1 MKYLPGSISDA
12 NLEVAR
18 SAMLGG
24 EFAVYVTAK
33 QAILLGQV
41 NLTATATG
49 VWVPQPGATIA
60 SRAAQD
66 LAIVAITPIQSTVP
80 VQVTLTGHDTT
91 AVTPVAITVHGT
103 FAPPARS
110 GNQSANFGRG
120 FATDMAVGVSP
131 SNTGLVAT
139 LDTTQTPTIV
149 GGAIN
154 QSFRVYQLP
163 ELADYELIDA
173 TTDIKFNAKDRAAV
187 SIDAGLERAR
197 WVKLGKSLPGELS
210 IGSKFKGFSEGLA
223 RYGGQ
228 FCTVMLVAL
237 KAQLTTTDNL
247 VFTMWT
253 GANKPNVPDGE
264 GEVVQEASGL
274 YQDHLFFF
282 AP

>member
-1 MKYLPGSISDA
+1 MKYLPGSIADA
-12 NLEVAR
+12 NLDVAR

-41 NLTATATG
+41 NLTGTG
-49 VWVPQPGATIA
+49 TGTWTPQPGANIE

-66 LAIVAITPIQSTVP
+66 LQIVSITPIQSTVP
-80 VQVTLTGHDTT
+80 VQITLTGHDTT
-91 AVTPVAITVHGT
+91 AVTPVAINLHAT
-103 FAPPARS
+103 FSPPARS

-120 FATDMAVGVSP
+120 FATDLAVASSP
-131 SNTGLVAT
+131 TNTGLVAT
-139 LDTTQTPTIV
+139 IDATQTPTIV

-173 TTDIKFNAKDRAAV
+173 TMDINFNAKDRAAIG
-187 SIDAGLERAR
+187 IDAGLERDR
-197 WVKLGKSLPGELS
+197 WVKLGKSLSGELS
-210 IGSKFKGFSEGLA
+210 IGSKFKGFSEGLP

-228 FCTVMLVAL
+228 KCTVMLVAL
-237 KAQLTTTDNL
+237 KEQLTTTDHL
-247 VFTMWT
+247 VFTGWT
-253 GANKPNVPDGE
+253 AANKPKAPEGE
-264 GEVVQEASGL
+264 GEVTQGRRALV
-274 YQDHLFFF
+274 